1 MTKRTDDPIVSRR
14 RLIAR
19 EAVLFPGDTPLR
31 DVIAAQ
37 ALKGL
42 DVLDR
47 PIDALAND
55 VSENY
60 RAFTTGHENIMR
72 FSCLG
77 RPTAEI
83 D

>member
-1 MTKRTDDPIVSRR
+1 MWGEPWTNTGRR
-14 RLIAR
+14 RSGCI
-19 EAVLFPGDTPLR
+19 G
-31 DVIAAQ
+31 
-37 ALKGL
+37 AL
-42 DVLDR
+42 D
-47 PIDALAND
+47 PQIDALAND
-55 VSENY
+55 VSENH